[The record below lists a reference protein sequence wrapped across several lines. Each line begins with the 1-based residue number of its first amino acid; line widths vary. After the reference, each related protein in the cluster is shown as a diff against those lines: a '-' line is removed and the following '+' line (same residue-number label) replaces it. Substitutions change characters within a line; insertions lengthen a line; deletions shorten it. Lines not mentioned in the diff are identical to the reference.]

1 MSRYAVFVNGEKT
14 QEGELSAGEHIAGRS
29 RSADVRLAEP
39 DISGKHLKLEVV
51 PDGVYVENLS
61 SHGTLL
67 GGTALAGRRKL
78 RNGDVLTLGKH
89 TEFRIEIPENPAPSS
104 ADGEMKTVIPGNLP
118 PADAPATD
126 NGKTEIPS
134 EEEKEK
140 SAPQAEN
147 GAMPENPQPNENVF
161 QTDVMHTRL
170 ASLEEMNLLRHADR
184 KRSTGKLFKTVLGCA
199 GALILLV
206 VLYSL
211 KASPEE
217 ANLTW
222 PVDSAGNALGAFAD
236 PGNGGHN
243 SGGFSLAFPSIS
255 GKTSVEQ
262 QKEQIVVNTWCGRDA
277 SVPLRIFFVQKQS
290 RNFLTGD
297 RKAVFSGMLGEL
309 QQKNHRWNLAQISDV
324 FFIGSEN
331 GLPCLSVEYR
341 READGK
347 SWYGEALFFRT
358 GDRAF
363 LRLAEVPAEERVR
376 AQNFISNTPFLKFSM
391 NYLHGHWEGNKEY
404 NFDGDTDV
412 MMDEVSRH
420 LSKQAPFEWAR
431 TYLLLQNVLME
442 SSRSGNTTLE
452 TEALMQLRRL
462 RAMQTVWYNSQKIQ
476 YDTAKLY
483 HDKRQEN
490 AILELSKTVFSSPDD
505 LRYFTLRRNIW
516 D

>member
-1 MSRYAVFVNGEKT
+1 MIRYAVFVNGEKT
-14 QEGELSAGEHIAGRS
+14 QEGELPPGEHVAGRS

-39 DISGKHLKLEVV
+39 DISGKHLKLEVASG
-51 PDGVYVENLS
+51 GVYAENLS

-67 GGTALAGRRKL
+67 HGETLAVRRKL
-78 RNGDVLTLGKH
+78 RDGDVLTMGKH
-89 TEFRIEIPENPAPSS
+89 TEFRIEIPENPAPPGV
-104 ADGEMKTVIPGNLP
+104 DGEMKTVIPGKP
-118 PADAPATD
+118 PECAPTPGDGEAP
-126 NGKTEIPS
+126 IPS
-134 EEEKEK
+134 G
-140 SAPQAEN
+140 AE
-147 GAMPENPQPNENVF
+147 GAGPEAGSGVPPEDPPRGEDVL
-161 QTDVMHTRL
+161 QTDVMRTRL
-170 ASLEEMNLLRHADR
+170 ASIEEMNLLRHADR
-184 KRSTGKLFKTVLGCA
+184 KRSTGRLFKTILGSICA
-199 GALILLV
+199 LVLLV

-211 KASPEE
+211 KASPGE

-222 PVDSAGNALGAFAD
+222 PVDSAGKVLGAFTD

-243 SGGFSLAFPSIS
+243 SGGFSLAFPSIK
-255 GKTSVEQ
+255 GKTTIEQ
-262 QKEQIVVNTWCGRDA
+262 RQDLIIINTRCGRDG
-277 SVPLRIFFVQKQS
+277 SVPLRIFFVQKQDGA
-290 RNFLTGD
+290 FLTRD
-297 RKAVFSGMLGEL
+297 RKDVFAGMLGEL
-309 QQKNHRWNLAQISDV
+309 QQKNRHWNLAQISDV

-331 GLPCLSVEYR
+331 GLPCLSVAYR

-363 LRLAEVPAEERVR
+363 LRLAEVPAEERAR
-376 AQNFISNTPFLKFSM
+376 AQNFISGTPFLKFSII
-391 NYLHGHWEGNKEY
+391 YLHGHWEGNGDYK
-404 NFDGDTDV
+404 FDGNTDV

-442 SSRSGNTTLE
+442 STRTRNATLE
-452 TEALMQLRRL
+452 ADALMQLRRL
-462 RAMQTVWYNSQKIQ
+462 RGMQTVWYNAQKIQ
-476 YDTAKLY
+476 YDTARLY

>member
-1 MSRYAVFVNGEKT
+1 MIRYAIFVNGEKT
-14 QEGELSAGEHIAGRS
+14 QEGELSPGEHVAGRS

-39 DISGKHLKLEVV
+39 DISGKHLKLEVAS
-51 PDGVYVENLS
+51 DGVYVENLS

-67 GGTALAGRRKL
+67 QGATLAVRKKIHD
-78 RNGDVLTLGKH
+78 GDVLTMGKH
-89 TEFRIEIPENPAPSS
+89 TEFRVQIPENSAPPT
-104 ADGEMKTVIPGNLP
+104 ADGEMKTVIPGQTP
-118 PADAPATD
+118 ECAPATD

-134 EEEKEK
+134 DTEKAEPEPGS
-140 SAPQAEN
+140 SALPETPPQ
-147 GAMPENPQPNENVF
+147 NESVL

-184 KRSTGKLFKTVLGCA
+184 KRSTGKLFKTVLGCVC
-199 GALILLV
+199 ALVLLV

-222 PVDSAGNALGAFAD
+222 PVDSSGNALGAFAD

-243 SGGFSLAFPSIS
+243 SGGFSLAFPSIK
-255 GKTSVEQ
+255 GKTTIDR
-262 QKEQIVVNTWCGRDA
+262 QKDRIVVDTWCGKDA
-277 SVPLRIFFVQKQS
+277 SVPLRIFFVQKQADD
-290 RNFLTGD
+290 FLTRE
-297 RKAVFSGMLGEL
+297 RKTVFAGMLGEL
-309 QQKNHRWNLAQISDV
+309 QQKNRHWNLAQISDV

-358 GDRAF
+358 GNRAF
-363 LRLAEVPAEERVR
+363 LRLAEVPAEERAR
-376 AQNFISNTPFLKFSM
+376 AQNFISNTPFLKFSIT
-391 NYLHGHWEGNKEY
+391 YLHGHWEGNGDY
-404 NFDGDTDV
+404 NFDGNTDV

-442 SSRSGNTTLE
+442 SSRTGNSTLE
-452 TEALMQLRRL
+452 TDALMQLRRL
-462 RAMQTVWYNSQKIQ
+462 RAMQTVWYNAQKIQ

-483 HDKRQEN
+483 NDKRQEN

>member
-1 MSRYAVFVNGEKT
+1 M
-14 QEGELSAGEHIAGRS
+14 L
-29 RSADVRLAEP
+29 
-39 DISGKHLKLEVV
+39 
-51 PDGVYVENLS
+51 
-61 SHGTLL
+61 
-67 GGTALAGRRKL
+67 
-78 RNGDVLTLGKH
+78 
-89 TEFRIEIPENPAPSS
+89 
-104 ADGEMKTVIPGNLP
+104 
-118 PADAPATD
+118 
-126 NGKTEIPS
+126 
-134 EEEKEK
+134 
-140 SAPQAEN
+140 
-147 GAMPENPQPNENVF
+147 

-184 KRSTGKLFKTVLGCA
+184 KRSTGKLFKTILGCV
-199 GALILLV
+199 GALVLLV

-222 PVDSAGNALGAFAD
+222 PVDSAGKALGAFAD

-243 SGGFSLAFPSIS
+243 SGGFSLAFPNIK
-255 GKTSVEQ
+255 GKTTQER
-262 QKEQIVVNTWCGRDA
+262 QKDQIVINTWCGKDA
-277 SVPLRIFFVQKQS
+277 SVPLRIFFLQKQS
-290 RNFLTGD
+290 PDFLTRD
-297 RKAVFSGMLGEL
+297 RKAVFSAMLGEL

-341 READGK
+341 RETDGK

-363 LRLAEVPAEERVR
+363 LRLAEVPAEERAR
-376 AQNFISNTPFLKFSM
+376 AQNFLSNTPFLKFSIV
-391 NYLHGHWEGNKEY
+391 YLHGHWEGNGDY
-404 NFDGDTDV
+404 NFDGNTDV

-442 SSRSGNTTLE
+442 SIRTRNATLE
-452 TEALMQLRRL
+452 TDALMQLRRL
-462 RAMQTVWYNSQKIQ
+462 RAMQTVWYNAQKIQ
-476 YDTAKLY
+476 YDTARLY
-483 HDKRQEN
+483 NDKRQEN

>member
-1 MSRYAVFVNGEKT
+1 MIRYAIFVNGEKT
-14 QEGELSAGEHIAGRS
+14 QEGELSQGEHIAGRS
-29 RSADVRLAEP
+29 RSADVHLAEP
-39 DISGKHLKLEVV
+39 DISGKHLKLDVAA
-51 PDGVYVENLS
+51 DGVYVENLS
-61 SHGTLL
+61 SHGTLHQ
-67 GGTALAGRRKL
+67 GTSLAGRKKL
-78 RNGDVLTLGKH
+78 HNGDVLTMGKH
-89 TEFRIEIPENPAPSS
+89 TEFRIEIPEISAPSG
-104 ADGEMKTVIPGNLP
+104 ANGEMKTVIPGKSSEC
-118 PADAPATD
+118 APAPD
-126 NGKTEIPS
+126 AGKTEIPS
-134 EEEKEK
+134 AAGTTKPEAAG
-140 SAPQAEN
+140 SPL
-147 GAMPENPQPNENVF
+147 PENSSPEENVL

-184 KRSTGKLFKTVLGCA
+184 KRSTGKLFKTVLGCV
-199 GALILLV
+199 GALLLLA

-222 PVDSAGNALGAFAD
+222 PADSAGKALGAFAD
-236 PGNGGHN
+236 PGGGGHN
-243 SGGFSLAFPSIS
+243 SGGFSLAFPSIR
-255 GKTSVEQ
+255 GKTAIKR
-262 QKEQIVVNTWCGRDA
+262 QKGLIVVDTWCGRDA
-277 SVPLRIFFVQKQS
+277 SVPLRIFFVQKQAEH
-290 RNFLTGD
+290 FLTRD

-309 QQKNHRWNLAQISDV
+309 QRENHRWNLAQISDV

-331 GLPCLSVEYR
+331 GLPCLSVAYR

-363 LRLAEVPAEERVR
+363 LRLAEVPAEERAR
-376 AQNFISNTPFLKFSM
+376 AQNFLSNTPFLKFSIQ
-391 NYLHGHWEGNKEY
+391 YLHGHWEGN
-404 NFDGDTDV
+404 GDYKFNGKTDV

-442 SSRSGNTTLE
+442 CIRTQNKTLE
-452 TEALMQLRRL
+452 ADALVQLRRL
-462 RAMQTVWYNSQKIQ
+462 RAMQTVWYNAQKIQ

>member
-1 MSRYAVFVNGEKT
+1 MIRYAIFVNGEKT
-14 QEGELSAGEHIAGRS
+14 QEGELSPGEHVAGRS

-39 DISGKHLKLEVV
+39 DISGKHLKLEVAS
-51 PDGVYVENLS
+51 DGVYVENLS

-67 GGTALAGRRKL
+67 QGAALAVRRKL
-78 RNGDVLTLGKH
+78 HDGDVLTMGKH
-89 TEFRIEIPENPAPSS
+89 TEFRIEIPETPVPPD
-104 ADGEMKTVIPGNLP
+104 ADGEMKTVIPGKSP
-118 PADAPATD
+118 ECAPAPD

-134 EEEKEK
+134 GTEKAKPE
-140 SAPQAEN
+140 AEN
-147 GAMPENPQPNENVF
+147 SASPENPPQDENVL

-184 KRSTGKLFKTVLGCA
+184 KRSTGKLFKTVLGCVC
-199 GALILLV
+199 ALVLLV

-217 ANLTW
+217 ENLTW
-222 PVDSAGNALGAFAD
+222 PADSAGNALGAFAD

-243 SGGFSLAFPSIS
+243 SGGFSLAFPSIK
-255 GKTSVEQ
+255 GKTTIEK
-262 QKEQIVVNTWCGRDA
+262 QKDLIVVNTWCGRDA
-277 SVPLRIFFVQKQS
+277 SVPLRIFFAQKQA
-290 RNFLTGD
+290 NDFLTMD
-297 RKAVFSGMLGEL
+297 RKAVFAGMLGEL
-309 QQKNHRWNLAQISDV
+309 QQKNRHWNLAQISDV

-341 READGK
+341 RETEGK

-363 LRLAEVPAEERVR
+363 LRLAEVPAEERAR
-376 AQNFISNTPFLKFSM
+376 AQNFISNTPFLKFSIV
-391 NYLHGHWEGNKEY
+391 YLHGHWEGNGDY
-404 NFDGDTDV
+404 NFDGNADV

-442 SSRSGNTTLE
+442 STRTRNTTLE
-452 TEALMQLRRL
+452 TDALMQLRRL
-462 RAMQTVWYNSQKIQ
+462 RAMQTVWYNAQKIQ

-483 HDKRQEN
+483 NDKRQEN

>member
-1 MSRYAVFVNGEKT
+1 MIRYAIFVNGEKT
-14 QEGELSAGEHIAGRS
+14 QEGELSPGVHIAGRS
-29 RSADVRLAEP
+29 RSVDVRLGEP
-39 DISGKHLKLEVV
+39 DISGKHLKLDVGA
-51 PDGVYVENLS
+51 DGVYVENLS

-67 GGTALAGRRKL
+67 QGTVLDARQELHD
-78 RNGDVLTLGKH
+78 GDVLMMGKH
-89 TEFRIEIPENPAPSS
+89 TEFRIEIPGHSAPSHT
-104 ADGEMKTVIPGNLP
+104 AGEMKTVIPGKTP
-118 PADAPATD
+118 EGTPAPD
-126 NGKTEIPS
+126 NRKTEIPS
-134 EEEKEK
+134 GAEKEK
-140 SAPQAEN
+140 PVTAGGALPETPPQ
-147 GAMPENPQPNENVF
+147 NENVL

-184 KRSTGKLFKTVLGCA
+184 KRSTGKFFKTVLCCI
-199 GALILLV
+199 GALVLLV

-222 PVDSAGNALGAFAD
+222 PVDSAGHALGAFVD
-236 PGNGGHN
+236 PGSGGHQ
-243 SGGFSLAFPSIS
+243 SGGFSLAFPSIK
-255 GKTSVEQ
+255 GKTTTEQ
-262 QKEQIVVNTWCGRDA
+262 RKEQIIVNTWCGRDA
-277 SVPLRIFFVQKQS
+277 SVPLRIFFVQKQADD
-290 RNFLTGD
+290 FLTTD
-297 RKAVFSGMLGEL
+297 RKAVFAGMLGEL
-309 QQKNHRWNLAQISDV
+309 QQKNHHWNLAQISDV

-341 READGK
+341 RETDGK

-363 LRLAEVPAEERVR
+363 LRLAEVPAEERAR
-376 AQNFISNTPFLKFSM
+376 AQNFISYTPFLKFSIT
-391 NYLHGHWEGNKEY
+391 YLHGHWEGNGDY
-404 NFDGDTDV
+404 HFDGNTDV

-442 SSRSGNTTLE
+442 SSRTRNRTLE
-452 TEALMQLRRL
+452 TDALMQLRRL
-462 RAMQTVWYNSQKIQ
+462 RAMQTVWYNAQKIQ

-483 HDKRQEN
+483 NDKRQEN
-490 AILELSKTVFSSPDD
+490 ATLELSKTVFSSPDD

>member
-1 MSRYAVFVNGEKT
+1 MIRYAIFVNGEKT
-14 QEGELSAGEHIAGRS
+14 QEGELSPGEHVVGRS
-29 RSADVRLAEP
+29 HSADVRLAEP

-51 PDGVYVENLS
+51 SDGVYAENLS

-67 GGTALAGRRKL
+67 HGTTLAVRRKL
-78 RNGDVLTLGKH
+78 HDGDGLTMGKH
-89 TEFRIEIPENPAPSS
+89 TELRIEIPEKPAPSG
-104 ADGEMKTVIPGNLP
+104 ADGEMKTVIPGKSSECAP
-118 PADAPATD
+118 EVPADRE
-126 NGKTEIPS
+126 TEIPS
-134 EEEKEK
+134 GTEQAKPEAES
-140 SAPQAEN
+140 SAL
-147 GAMPENPQPNENVF
+147 PENPPQEENVL

-184 KRSTGKLFKTVLGCA
+184 KRSTGKLFKTILICV
-199 GALILLV
+199 GALVLLV

-222 PVDSAGNALGAFAD
+222 PADSAGKALGAFAD

-243 SGGFSLAFPSIS
+243 SGGFSLAFPSIK
-255 GKTSVEQ
+255 GKTTVKQ
-262 QKEQIVVNTWCGRDA
+262 QKSLIVINTWCGKDA
-277 SVPLRIFFVQKQS
+277 SVPLRIFFVQKQA
-290 RNFLTGD
+290 NDFLTRE
-297 RKAVFSGMLGEL
+297 RKAVFAGMLGGL
-309 QQKNHRWNLAQISDV
+309 QQKNRHWNLSQISDV

-331 GLPCLSVEYR
+331 GLPSLSVEYR
-341 READGK
+341 RETDGK

-391 NYLHGHWEGNKEY
+391 TYLHGHWEGNGDY
-404 NFDGDTDV
+404 NFDGNTEV
-412 MMDEVSRH
+412 MMNEVSRH

-442 SSRSGNTTLE
+442 STRTRNRNLE
-452 TEALMQLRRL
+452 TSALMQLRRL
-462 RAMQTVWYNSQKIQ
+462 RAIQTVWYNAQKIQ

-483 HDKRQEN
+483 NDKRQEN

-505 LRYFTLRRNIW
+505 LRYFTLRRNLW
-516 D
+516 N

>member
-1 MSRYAVFVNGEKT
+1 MIRYAIFVNGEKT
-14 QEGELSAGEHIAGRS
+14 QEGELSPGEHVAGRS

-39 DISGKHLKLEVV
+39 DISGKHLKLAVAA
-51 PDGVYVENLS
+51 DGVYAENLS

-67 GGTALAGRRKL
+67 RGAALAGRRKL
-78 RNGDVLTLGKH
+78 QDGDVLTLGKH
-89 TEFRIEIPENPAPSS
+89 TEFRMEIPETPAPSGV
-104 ADGEMKTVIPGNLP
+104 DGEMKTVIPGKPSECPPLP
-118 PADAPATD
+118 D

-134 EEEKEK
+134 AAEKEPAK
-140 SAPQAEN
+140 PEAA
-147 GAMPENPQPNENVF
+147 GDALPENPPQDENVL

-184 KRSTGKLFKTVLGCA
+184 KRSTGKLFKTILGCV
-199 GALILLV
+199 GALVLLV

-222 PVDSAGNALGAFAD
+222 PVDSAGKALGAFAD

-243 SGGFSLAFPSIS
+243 SGGFSLAFPNIK
-255 GKTSVEQ
+255 GKTTQER
-262 QKEQIVVNTWCGRDA
+262 QKDQIVINTWCGKDA
-277 SVPLRIFFVQKQS
+277 SVPLRIFFLQKQS
-290 RNFLTGD
+290 PDFLTRD
-297 RKAVFSGMLGEL
+297 RKAVFSAMLGEL

-341 READGK
+341 RETDGK

-363 LRLAEVPAEERVR
+363 LRLAEVPAEERAR
-376 AQNFISNTPFLKFSM
+376 AQNFLSNTPFLKFSIV
-391 NYLHGHWEGNKEY
+391 YLHGHWEGNGDY
-404 NFDGDTDV
+404 NFDGNTDV

-442 SSRSGNTTLE
+442 GIRTRNATLE
-452 TEALMQLRRL
+452 TDAQMQLRRL
-462 RAMQTVWYNSQKIQ
+462 RAMQTVWYNAQKIQ
-476 YDTAKLY
+476 YDTARLY
-483 HDKRQEN
+483 NDKRQEN